1 MYRQEVE
8 QLTAAQRRGVGVRV
22 FSGGAVGH
30 AYTSD
35 LSEGALDDVVQHA
48 IDNAAVSDPDEF
60 MALPQP
66 QGEPADVDPYDP
78 RLAEATDE
86 QRIEIALE
94 VEATALA
101 ADPRVKTVED
111 TMYVDGDGEVFIA
124 STAGVRGSF
133 RAGQCYAFAYVLAEQ
148 EGQVE
153 TGYSYSVGR
162 AVEDLDPAFVGAEAA
177 GRATRLLGAKKC
189 PSMKAPVI
197 LDPFVSAAFFG
208 VLSSALTADAVQK
221 NRSLFAG
228 REGQQVAGELLEL
241 VDDGTLPDG
250 LDSAPF
256 DGEGV
261 PSGRTPLITGGV
273 LQGFLYDTYTARK
286 AGRASTGNGM
296 RGGYS
301 SLPGVRP
308 SNLVVTG
315 PATPLDDIVAGLEQ
329 GRAGHRRRRHPL
341 GRQPHLGRVLRG
353 HQRRPHRE
361 RQAHDAG
368 ARGHAGRRHRRH
380 AHVDPRAR
388 RRRAL
393 GAGRQH
399 LHAVR
404 GHRRHGHRR
413 HLIDRRSRVDRGC
426 AAGTPAIES
435 AGRGAPARAARA
447 HRRTEGAL

>member
-1 MYRQEVE
+1 MYDILDAVLERAQALGAADVEVFGERSTSHRIKVYRQEVE

-35 LSEGALDDVVQHA
+35 LSEGALDDVVQRA
-48 IDNAAVSDPDEF
+48 VDNAAVSDPDEY
-60 MALPQP
+60 MVLPQP
-66 QGEPADVDPYDP
+66 QGAPADVHPYDP

-94 VEATALA
+94 AEATALA

-111 TMYVDGDGEVFIA
+111 AMYVDGEGEVFIA

-133 RAGQCYAFAYVLAEQ
+133 RAGQCFAFVYVLAEQ

-162 AVEDLDPAFVGAEAA
+162 AVEDLDPTFVGAEAA

-189 PSMKAPVI
+189 PSMKAAVI

-286 AGRASTGNGM
+286 AGRTSTGNGM

-301 SLPGVRP
+301 SMPGVRP

-315 PATPLDDIVAGLEQ
+315 PATPLDDIVAGLDKGVLVTDAVGIHSGANPISGEFSV
-329 GRAGHRRRRHPL
+329 GISGVL
-341 GRQPHLGRVLRG
+341 IENGRVTTPVHEITL
-353 HQRRPHRE
+353 
-361 RQAHDAG
+361 AG
-368 ARGHAGRRHRRH
+368 DIVGMLTSI
-380 AHVDPRAR
+380 
-388 RRRAL
+388 RAL
-393 GAGRQH
+393 GDDARWVPGGSIYTPS
-399 LHAVR
+399 VV
-404 GHRRHGHRR
+404 
-413 HLIDRRSRVDRGC
+413 IDGM
-426 AAGTPAIES
+426 AIGGT
-435 AGRGAPARAARA
+435 
-447 HRRTEGAL
+447 

>member
-1 MYRQEVE
+1 
-8 QLTAAQRRGVGVRV
+8 
-22 FSGGAVGH
+22 
-30 AYTSD
+30 
-35 LSEGALDDVVQHA
+35 
-48 IDNAAVSDPDEF
+48 
-60 MALPQP
+60 
-66 QGEPADVDPYDP
+66 
-78 RLAEATDE
+78 
-86 QRIEIALE
+86 
-94 VEATALA
+94 
-101 ADPRVKTVED
+101 
-111 TMYVDGDGEVFIA
+111 
-124 STAGVRGSF
+124 
-133 RAGQCYAFAYVLAEQ
+133 
-148 EGQVE
+148 
-153 TGYSYSVGR
+153 
-162 AVEDLDPAFVGAEAA
+162 
-177 GRATRLLGAKKC
+177 
-189 PSMKAPVI
+189 MKAPVI

-261 PSGRTPLITGGV
+261 PCGRTPLITGGV

-315 PATPLDDIVAGLEQ
+315 PATPLDDIVAGLDKGVLVTDAVGIHSGANPISGEFSVGISGVLIEN
-329 GRAGHRRRRHPL
+329 GRYTTP
-341 GRQPHLGRVLRG
+341 
-353 HQRRPHRE
+353 
-361 RQAHDAG
+361 G
-368 ARGHAGRRHRRH
+368 ARDHAGRRHRRH

-393 GAGRQH
+393 GARRQH
-399 LHAVR
+399 LHTVR

-413 HLIDRRSRVDRGC
+413 HLIDRRGRVDWGC
-426 AAGTPAIES
+426 AASTPAIES
-435 AGRGAPARAARA
+435 AGRGARGRAARA